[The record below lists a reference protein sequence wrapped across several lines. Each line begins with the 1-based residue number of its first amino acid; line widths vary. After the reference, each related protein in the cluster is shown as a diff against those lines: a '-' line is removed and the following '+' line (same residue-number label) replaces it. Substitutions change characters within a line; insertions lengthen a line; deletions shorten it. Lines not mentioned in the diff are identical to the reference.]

1 MRFRDVTVATSSL
14 ALLIFAAPSLAHT
27 PLFACYDMG
36 GGEILC
42 EGGFSDGSSAAGTAV
57 QVVDGEGEVVLDG
70 ELNANSE
77 FEFERP
83 AGAYSVRFDA
93 GEGHRIE
100 VPQDEIF

>member
-1 MRFRDVTVATSSL
+1 VLDG
-14 ALLIFAAPSLAHT
+14 
-27 PLFACYDMG
+27 DG
-36 GGEILC
+36 G
-42 EGGFSDGSSAAGTAV
+42 
-57 QVVDGEGEVVLDG
+57 VVLDG

-83 AGAYSVRFDA
+83 DGAYSVRFDA

>member
-1 MRFRDVTVATSSL
+1 MKFRDVT
-14 ALLIFAAPSLAHT
+14 FAASTVAVLAVAAPAFAHT

-57 QVVDGEGEVVLDG
+57 HVVDGDGEVVLDG

-83 AGAYSVRFDA
+83 EGAYSVRFDA

>member
-1 MRFRDVTVATSSL
+1 MKFRDVTCALSTVAVL
-14 ALLIFAAPSLAHT
+14 AVAAPVAAHT
-27 PLFACYDMG
+27 PLFACYEMG

-57 QVVDGEGEVVLDG
+57 QVLDGDGGVVLNG
-70 ELNANSE
+70 QLNANSE

-83 AGAYSVRFDA
+83 DGAYSVRFDA
-93 GEGHRIE
+93 GDGHRIE

>member
-1 MRFRDVTVATSSL
+1 MQLRRLTLATSAAALL
-14 ALLIFAAPSLAHT
+14 ALGAPASAHT

-36 GGEILC
+36 GGAILC

-57 QVVDGEGEVVLDG
+57 HVLDGEGEVVLDG

-83 AGAYSVRFDA
+83 EGAYSVRFDA